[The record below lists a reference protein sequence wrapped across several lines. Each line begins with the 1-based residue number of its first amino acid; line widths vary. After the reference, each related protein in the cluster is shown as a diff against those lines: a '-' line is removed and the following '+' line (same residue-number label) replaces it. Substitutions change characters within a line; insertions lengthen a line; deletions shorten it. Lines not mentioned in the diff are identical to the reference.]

1 MAKRSPLTRADAMR
15 MAQMADDGMRIKEIA
30 EHFGVST
37 ETVYQHLDTIRPE
50 SVKSRRLEMKAK
62 KATLN
67 RPREMAVE
75 EAAKILASGA
85 WTQQCLG
92 ELASRWQC
100 SRMAVRDIVVEAS
113 VKIHNPINPY
123 YLSAIFVDSIESLRR
138 IGCKAERMGDFP
150 SAINA
155 YKSAGALIAVVTKAA
170 DRPLELGEA
179 RRDMTSTELIAQG
192 WTPPVPKG
200 LPKPFLQDPDDD
212 PEAK

>member
-1 MAKRSPLTRADAMR
+1 MAKRSPITRADAMR
-15 MAQMADDGMRIKEIA
+15 MAQMADDGARMQDIA
-30 EHFGVST
+30 ERFGVSV

-50 SVKSRRLEMKAK
+50 SFNARKEHAK
-62 KATLN
+62 THKESLAV
-67 RPREMAVE
+67 PHDMAVDE
-75 EAAKILASGA
+75 VAKLLSSGVWTARHIGALASK
-85 WTQQCLG
+85 
-92 ELASRWQC
+92 WQC
-100 SRMAVRDIVVEAS
+100 SRLTVRNIVIEAS

-179 RRDMTSTELIAQG
+179 KRDMTSTELIAQG